1 MAEATST
8 VLIVDDQDSIRMSL
22 AAVLEDSGY
31 NIIEAES
38 GYQAIDAVKQS
49 SIDLVLLDIKMPGIN
64 GVQTF
69 REIKK
74 ISPGTAVVMMTGF
87 ALEDLVEAALEEGA
101 YSVVYKPFDVE
112 KIISLVESVIKS
124 VVILVVDDHSSDR
137 ETLSLILKEKGYRV
151 AEAAGGREAVD
162 MVRSSRFDT
171 ILMDVKMPGMDG
183 LTAFEEIKAIDP
195 EAKVVFI
202 TGFSDDDKLR
212 QALAKDTFAVINK
225 PFDVEAL
232 LMLLA
237 HTTA

>member
-151 AEAAGGREAVD
+151 AEAADGREAVD

-237 HTTA
+237 YTTA

>member
-31 NIIEAES
+31 NIIEAEN

-237 HTTA
+237 YTTA